1 MIRPAL
7 YLTAALSLVAVGAAR
22 AATRPSTPAKAAD
35 WRTLDP
41 EETLVIDTTKGQII
55 VEMLPEAAPE
65 HVRQIKALA
74 RAHTYDGLVFFR
86 VIDRFMAQTG
96 DPDNTG
102 EGASKL
108 PNLKAEFTF
117 RRPIGSGFAEV
128 ARPMGLQ
135 LGFVRSTPV
144 VSQDDSYAA
153 STPDHK
159 VSAWATYCPG
169 VAGMA
174 RDDSPDSANS
184 QFFIMRQ
191 AYQSLDKRY
200 TVWGRAVSGLVAVRA
215 IKTGEPVVDPDRM
228 TRVRVLADL
237 PPAERPTVQVIAP
250 DGPAFAQLVRQ
261 VRARRGADFSI
272 CDVDL
277 PVRVLAPR

>member
-1 MIRPAL
+1 M
-7 YLTAALSLVAVGAAR
+7 
-22 AATRPSTPAKAAD
+22 ATRPSLTLAATAAAMCMATGVAAAPAGPAAD

-41 EETLVIDTTKGQII
+41 ENTLVIDTTKGQVI
-55 VEMLPEAAPE
+55 VEMLPEAAPA
-65 HVRQIKALA
+65 HVEQIKALA

-102 EGASKL
+102 EGASRM

-117 RRPIGSGFAEV
+117 RRTPGAGFASV

-144 VSQDDSYAA
+144 VSQDESYAA
-153 STPDHK
+153 STPDGK
-159 VSAWATYCPG
+159 VTAWGAYCPG

-191 AYQSLDKRY
+191 AYPSLEKRY
-200 TVWGRAVSGLVAVRA
+200 TVWGRAVSGLPAVRA
-215 IKTGEPVVDPDRM
+215 IKTGEPVVDPDKM
-228 TRVRVLADL
+228 IRVRVLADL
-237 PPAERPTVQVIAP
+237 PAAERPTVQVMDTAS
-250 DGPAFAQLVRQ
+250 PAFARLVKE

-277 PVRVLAPR
+277 PVRVQPSR